1 MSEPTTAKRG
11 LPLRVKMRHNAHF
24 VDELANRHE
33 SPVGRLLPLSAIEA
47 NPDQP
52 RTQIGDL
59 SDLVAS
65 IREKGILEP
74 ILVRPLPTAGPDPEG
89 GSPSGAARTGA
100 AAPTQFQIISGERRY
115 RAALE
120 AGLYEVPVIEMDVSE
135 QEALEIALIENLQ
148 RKDLT
153 AFEEAE
159 GFRALGDRHDYT
171 QEEIA
176 KAVGKSRSMVAETLS
191 LLAIPAEL
199 REEAMALGITSRST
213 LLEVAKAGEPAR
225 MRQLLEKVGQQ
236 GLTRDD
242 LRRDTRGTPGRR
254 GKSAKRKPYVFKFR
268 SPDRNFQLNL
278 TFRQSTVERA
288 DLVRALEQILD
299 EIRSAE
305 E

>member
-1 MSEPTTAKRG
+1 
-11 LPLRVKMRHNAHF
+11 MRHSAHF

-33 SPVGRLLPLSAIEA
+33 TPVGRLLPLSAIEA
-47 NPDQP
+47 NPGQP
-52 RTQIGDL
+52 RTQVGEL

-74 ILVRPLPTAGPDPEG
+74 ILVRPLHLEEGSPEG
-89 GSPSGAARTGA
+89 PLADSPARIGSGGGG
-100 AAPTQFQIISGERRY
+100 PTRFRIISGERRY

-176 KAVGKSRSMVAETLS
+176 RAIGRSRSSVAETLS
-191 LLAIPAEL
+191 LLVIPADL
-199 REEAMALGITSRST
+199 REEATALGVTSRST
-213 LLEVAKAGEPAR
+213 LLEIAKAGEPAR
-225 MRQLLEKVGQQ
+225 MRHLLEKVGQQ
-236 GLTRDD
+236 GLTRDE
-242 LRRDTRGTPGRR
+242 LRRDTRGGQGRR
-254 GKSAKRKPYVFKFR
+254 GRTAKRKPYIFKFR
-268 SPDRNFQLNL
+268 SPDRTFQLSL
-278 TFRQSTVERA
+278 TFRQSTVDRA
-288 DLVRALEQILD
+288 DLVRALEQILE
-299 EIRSAE
+299 EIRNAE

>member
-1 MSEPTTAKRG
+1 VSEPTTAKRG
-11 LPLRVKMRHNAHF
+11 LPLRVKMRHSAHF
-24 VDELANRHE
+24 VDELASRHE
-33 SPVGRLLPLSAIEA
+33 TPVGRLLPLSAIEA

-52 RTQIGDL
+52 RTQVGDL

-74 ILVRPLPTAGPDPEG
+74 ILVRPLPVAGPSAEG
-89 GSPSGAARTGA
+89 GAAPGSARTG

-191 LLAIPAEL
+191 LLAIPRDL
-199 REEAMALGITSRST
+199 RDEAIALGVTSRST
-213 LLEVAKAGEPAR
+213 LLEIAKAGEPAR
-225 MRQLLEKVGQQ
+225 MRALLEKVGQQ

-242 LRRDTRGTPGRR
+242 LRRDTRGAQGRR
-254 GKSAKRKPYVFKFR
+254 GRNAKRKPYVFKFR
-268 SPDRNFQLNL
+268 SPDRTFQLNL
-278 TFRQSTVERA
+278 TFRQSTVDRA
-288 DLVRALEQILD
+288 DLVRALEQILE
-299 EIRSAE
+299 EIRNAE

>member
-1 MSEPTTAKRG
+1 VSEPTTAKRG
-11 LPLRVKMRHNAHF
+11 LPLRVKMRHSAHF
-24 VDELANRHE
+24 VDELASRHE
-33 SPVGRLLPLSAIEA
+33 TPVGRLLPLSAIEA

-52 RTQIGDL
+52 RTQVGDL

-74 ILVRPLPTAGPDPEG
+74 ILVRPLPAGE
-89 GSPSGAARTGA
+89 PSGQGSAASGSA
-100 AAPTQFQIISGERRY
+100 GVGAAPTQFQIISGERRY

-199 REEAMALGITSRST
+199 REEAMALGVTSRST
-213 LLEVAKAGEPAR
+213 LLEIAKAGEPAR

-236 GLTRDD
+236 GLTRDE
-242 LRRDTRGTPGRR
+242 LRRDTRGAQGRR
-254 GKSAKRKPYVFKFR
+254 GKSAKRRPYVFKFR
-268 SPDRNFQLNL
+268 SPDRTFQLNL
-278 TFRQSTVERA
+278 TFRQSTVDRA
-288 DLVRALEQILD
+288 DLVRALEQILE

>member
-1 MSEPTTAKRG
+1 MSEPTPSKRG
-11 LPLRVKMRHNAHF
+11 LPLRVKMRHSAHF
-24 VDELANRHE
+24 VDELTSRHE

-47 NPDQP
+47 NPEQP

-74 ILVRPLPTAGPDPEG
+74 ILVRPLPPAGGE
-89 GSPSGAARTGA
+89 SPSPGAPVRIGA
-100 AAPTQFQIISGERRY
+100 VATRFQIISGERRY

-120 AGLYEVPVIEMDVSE
+120 AGLYEVPVIEMEVSE
-135 QEALEIALIENLQ
+135 QEAVEIALIENLQ

-159 GFRALGDRHDYT
+159 GYRALGDRHSYT
-171 QEEIA
+171 QEAIA
-176 KAVGKSRSMVAETLS
+176 RAVGKSRSTVAETLS
-191 LLAIPAEL
+191 LLGIPHEL
-199 REEAMALGITSRST
+199 RDEAIALGVTSRST
-213 LLEVAKAGEPAR
+213 LLEIAKAGDPAR

-242 LRRDTRGTPGRR
+242 LRRDTRTGAGRR
-254 GKSAKRKPYVFKFR
+254 GTTSKRKPYVFKFR
-268 SPDRNFQLNL
+268 SPDRSFQLNL
-278 TFRQSTVERA
+278 TFRQSTVDRG
-288 DLVRALEQILD
+288 DLVRALEQILE

-305 E
+305 D